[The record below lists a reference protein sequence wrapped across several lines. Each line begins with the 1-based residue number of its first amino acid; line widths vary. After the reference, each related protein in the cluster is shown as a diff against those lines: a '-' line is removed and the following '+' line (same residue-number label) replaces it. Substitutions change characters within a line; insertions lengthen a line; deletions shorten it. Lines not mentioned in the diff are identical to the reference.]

1 MKKWFYS
8 ASTPYG
14 LWFRDGGSSPHTR
27 CLHHS
32 ANLTNTRQGRSPTFQ
47 PSSSASQPTQA
58 KSWGRAG
65 GRGSGR
71 RVGSKV
77 NCISSSP
84 GRKNFKGPLS
94 CWCWLVYA
102 CLVFLLTKVL
112 APKMLLA
119 CSLAACLLLFAS
131 SSSLAEKFF
140 CSDHHFLFRRLLWK
154 LVRDKF

>member
-1 MKKWFYS
+1 MVCDFVMVE
-8 ASTPYG
+8 AALTPVACTTAQISQTHAKAEVPRFSRHR
-14 LWFRDGGSSPHTR
+14 LPRSRH
-27 CLHHS
+27 
-32 ANLTNTRQGRSPTFQ
+32 RQSLED
-47 PSSSASQPTQA
+47 
-58 KSWGRAG
+58 GRAG
-65 GRGSGR
+65 GWGSGR

-140 CSDHHFLFRRLLWK
+140 CSDHHFLFRRLL
-154 LVRDKF
+154 